1 MRQAEAKYR
10 SIFENSIEGIFQTT
24 PDGHYLSANPALAMM
39 LGYDSAE
46 QLISSV
52 ADIGEQVCVRAKSR
66 DEFRKLLEH
75 QKPASRWKN
84 LSFGSAT
91 KWVLACALIVI
102 AVFVR

>member
-1 MRQAEAKYR
+1 MVDVTQIVEQNR
-10 SIFENSIEGIFQTT
+10 
-24 PDGHYLSANPALAMM
+24 LSAQRPCMEEIVP
-39 LGYDSAE
+39 YE
-46 QLISSV
+46 
-52 ADIGEQVCVRAKSR
+52 
-66 DEFRKLLEH
+66 EFRKLLEH